1 MSINIRSNIGQAGTE
16 FSVVDGKGNNS
27 LLTGTKGMTSFVL
40 GSDHGCSN
48 VLFQNCLVSR
58 RGKGGKDRMEQVSL
72 ISPLIDIE
80 GVPIDVLI
88 PNIDKYKQLVLI
100 ETLTEDRPVLS
111 MSDNDCI
118 NWLYTNFMFLKTL
131 SDAKINKNSRL
142 YGKLPIHPDKMIRLW
157 RIEDGNELMMSFMEN
172 IVELFDSGSEED
184 IEYINHNYLSN
195 KVNLVALARNLY
207 HRNTLVHMDY
217 MIKVLMLEINAM
229 EYIMKN
235 ISAKKD
241 SINELDIDELFS
253 ELKNRMKAL
262 KGMKTELSNKMD
274 KKISSFSKNMANYAK
289 NKEKIVGKKAQ
300 MIEPLAAAMDL

>member
-1 MSINIRSNIGQAGTE
+1 
-16 FSVVDGKGNNS
+16 
-27 LLTGTKGMTSFVL
+27 
-40 GSDHGCSN
+40 
-48 VLFQNCLVSR
+48 
-58 RGKGGKDRMEQVSL
+58 
-72 ISPLIDIE
+72 
-80 GVPIDVLI
+80 
-88 PNIDKYKQLVLI
+88 
-100 ETLTEDRPVLS
+100 
-111 MSDNDCI
+111 
-118 NWLYTNFMFLKTL
+118 
-131 SDAKINKNSRL
+131 
-142 YGKLPIHPDKMIRLW
+142 
-157 RIEDGNELMMSFMEN
+157 MEN